1 MPTLDRV
8 VGAKGKKALFFMIPS
23 RRFLSFACPLFLAAA
38 VFGQD
43 NSAASKPGTSA
54 DKAAAYYNYSL
65 GHLYSEL
72 AGASGS
78 RELFTKAV
86 DSYRAALKADPGAT
100 FIAEELS
107 DLYIQSGRLRDAV
120 TEAEDALKQNPN
132 DLNSRRLLA
141 RIYTRLIGD
150 SQANRIDENMV
161 KKAIEQYQKIT
172 AGDPKDVESWLM
184 LGRLDKIAQNSTDAL
199 AAYSKVLELD
209 PGNED
214 AMTGQAMV
222 YTDLGD
228 TKKAA
233 DLLRKVADKD
243 PTPRSLTN
251 LANVYEQLKD
261 YSLAAEMLRRALEQ
275 QPGNAELKHAL
286 AQDLLFSDQAEDALK
301 VYQDLIEEDP
311 KDEGALLRISK
322 IYQQKR
328 DFAKAHEAADKA
340 KELDPNNLE
349 IQYNDVSLLAAE
361 GRTPEAIKALKAI
374 LDSTSKK
381 TYNADERNNR
391 VSLLD
396 GLGGL
401 YQKVE
406 QYTAAADTYR
416 QMAELDPDAAPRAT
430 AEIVE
435 TYRQAKDFPKAE
447 AEAEAASKKY
457 PNDRLVRGVHA
468 SLLADL
474 GKTDQALAET
484 RKLLDGK
491 NDKNDRE
498 TYISLAQIYDK
509 AKNFP
514 EMAKMLDT
522 AEKLSPE
529 NDDKE
534 TVIFMRGAMY
544 ERMKNYTEAEE
555 EFRKAL
561 AINPDNA
568 SALNYLGYMLADR
581 GIRLEEAR
589 DLIAK
594 AVERDPKNGAYLDSL
609 GWVLFRLNK
618 LPEAEAKLRE
628 ALELMS
634 RDPTVHDHLGDVYF
648 HEGKIREAIAQWQN
662 SLKEWQLSA
671 PSDLDHTEVAKVQKK
686 LDDAKVRLA
695 RENGSAK
702 QQ

>member
-1 MPTLDRV
+1 MT
-8 VGAKGKKALFFMIPS
+8 PS
-23 RRFLSFACPLFLAAA
+23 RRYLSFACPLFLVAGA
-38 VFGQD
+38 FGQD
-43 NSAASKPGTSA
+43 TSAASKPGSSA

-86 DSYRAALKADPGAT
+86 DSYRAALKADPSAT

-107 DLYIQSGRLRDAV
+107 ELYIQSGRLREAV
-120 TEAEDALKQNPN
+120 TEAEDALKQNPD

-184 LGRLDKIAQNSTDAL
+184 LGRLDKIAQNSTEAL
-199 AAYSKVLELD
+199 AAYKKVLELD
-209 PGNED
+209 PENED

-228 TKKAA
+228 AKAAA
-233 DLLRKVADKD
+233 DLLRKVADKN
-243 PTPRSLTN
+243 PTPRSLEN
-251 LANVYEQLKD
+251 LASVYEQLKD

-275 QPGNAELKHAL
+275 QPGNSDLKHQL
-286 AQDLLFSDQAEDALK
+286 AQDLLFSDQVDDALK
-301 VYQDLIEEDP
+301 TYQELIEDDP
-311 KDEGALLRISK
+311 KDEAALLRISK

-328 DFAKAHEAADKA
+328 DFAKAHQAADKA
-340 KELDPNNLE
+340 KELDPNNIE
-349 IQYNDVSLLAAE
+349 IQYNDVTLLATE
-361 GRTPEAIKALKAI
+361 GRIPEAIKALKAI
-374 LDSTSKK
+374 LDSTAKK
-381 TYNADERNNR
+381 TYNGDERNNR
-391 VSLLD
+391 ISLLD

-401 YQKVE
+401 YQKIEQFGPAVE
-406 QYTAAADTYR
+406 TYR
-416 QMAELDPDAAPRAT
+416 QMAELDPDVAPRAL
-430 AEIVE
+430 AEVVD
-435 TYRQAKDFPKAE
+435 TYRLAKDFPKAE

-457 PNDRLVRGVHA
+457 PADRLVVSVHA
-468 SLLADL
+468 SLLADM
-474 GKTDQALAET
+474 GKTDQAVAET

-491 NDKNDRE
+491 NDRE
-498 TYISLAQIYDK
+498 TYINLAQIYDK
-509 AKNFP
+509 AKNFG
-514 EMAKMLDT
+514 EMAKMLDA
-522 AEKLSPE
+522 AEKLSPG

-618 LPEAEAKLRE
+618 LPEAEAKLHE

-648 HEGKIREAIAQWQN
+648 HEGKIREAIGQWQS

-671 PSDLDHTEVAKVQKK
+671 PSDQDHSEVAKVQKK

-702 QQ
+702 QQP

>member
-1 MPTLDRV
+1 
-8 VGAKGKKALFFMIPS
+8 MILS
-23 RRFLSFACPLFLAAA
+23 RRFLSFAGPLFLAAVA
-38 VFGQD
+38 FGQD
-43 NSAASKPGTSA
+43 NAAASKPGA
-54 DKAAAYYNYSL
+54 KGDKASAYYNYSL

-72 AGASGS
+72 AGASGN

-86 DSYRAALKADPGAT
+86 DSYRAAMKADPSAT

-107 DLYIQSGRLRDAV
+107 DLYIQSGRLREAV
-120 TEAEDALKQNPN
+120 TEAEDALKQNPD

-150 SQANRIDENMV
+150 SQANRIDENMI
-161 KKAIEQYQKIT
+161 KKAIEQYQRIT

-199 AAYSKVLELD
+199 NAYKKALELD
-209 PGNED
+209 PANED
-214 AMTGQAMV
+214 AMTGLAMV

-228 TKKAA
+228 SKAAA

-243 PTPRSLTN
+243 PNPRSLQN
-251 LANVYEQLKD
+251 LAVVYEQLKD
-261 YSLAAEMLRRALEQ
+261 FSLAAEMLRRALEQ
-275 QPGNAELKHAL
+275 QPGNSDLKHQL
-286 AQDLLFSDQAEDALK
+286 AQDLLFSDQLDDALK
-301 VYQDLIEEDP
+301 VYQDLVEEDA
-311 KDEGALLRISK
+311 KDTQSLLRISK

-340 KELDPNNLE
+340 KELDPTNLD
-349 IQYNDVSLLAAE
+349 IQYNNVNLLASE
-361 GRTPEAIKALKAI
+361 GKIPEAIKTLKGI
-374 LDSTSKK
+374 LDSTAKK
-381 TYNADERNNR
+381 SYSADERGNR
-391 VSLLD
+391 TQLLD

-401 YQKVE
+401 YQKAE
-406 QYTAAADTYR
+406 QYPAAVETFR
-416 QMAELDPDAAPRAT
+416 QIGDLDPDAAPRAS

-435 TYRQAKDFPKAE
+435 TYRLAKDFAKAE

-457 PNDRLVRGVHA
+457 PADRLVRSVHA
-468 SLLADL
+468 SVLADL
-474 GKTDQALAET
+474 GKTEQAVAET

-491 NDKNDRE
+491 NDRD
-498 TYISLAQIYDK
+498 TYINLAQIYDK
-509 AKNFP
+509 AKNYG
-514 EMAKMLDT
+514 EMAKMLDA
-522 AEKLSPE
+522 AEKLSVSNE
-529 NDDKE
+529 DKE
-534 TVIFMRGAMY
+534 AVIFMRGAMY
-544 ERMKNYTEAEE
+544 ERMKNYTEAED

-561 AINPDNA
+561 ALNPENA

-581 GIRLEEAR
+581 GVRLEEAR

-618 LPEAEAKLRE
+618 LPEAEEKLRA

-648 HEGKIREAIAQWQN
+648 REGKIREAIAQWQS
-662 SLKEWQLSA
+662 SLKEWQAGA
-671 PSDLDHTEVAKVQKK
+671 PSELDHTEVAKVQKK

-695 RENGSAK
+695 RENGSLK
-702 QQ
+702 QP